1 MDDAAQV
8 RERAVRLYALA
19 LQARERGYTSASELE
34 RLANETMTHAEE
46 LERRTRIVTP
56 LAEVPQQVAQ
66 QQLRSCR
73 PSRGS
78 SLLLILRRTRRS
90 CE

>member
-1 MDDAAQV
+1 MDDAARV

-46 LERRTRIVTP
+46 LERRACIVTP
-56 LAEVPQQVAQ
+56 PAEMPEHVAQ
-66 QQLRSCR
+66 QQQQPQPEKKR
-73 PSRGS
+73 
-78 SLLLILRRTRRS
+78 
-90 CE
+90 

>member
-34 RLANETMTHAEE
+34 RLAHETMAHAEE
-46 LERRTRIVTP
+46 LER
-56 LAEVPQQVAQ
+56 A
-66 QQLRSCR
+66 RSNGA
-73 PSRGS
+73 PPAN
-78 SLLLILRRTRRS
+78 
-90 CE
+90 

>member
-34 RLANETMTHAEE
+34 RLANETMSHAEE
-46 LERRTRIVTP
+46 LERRTCSVTP
-56 LAEVPQQVAQ
+56 PAAMPQQVAQ
-66 QQLRSCR
+66 QQ
-73 PSRGS
+73 PKKK
-78 SLLLILRRTRRS
+78 
-90 CE
+90 

>member
-1 MDDAAQV
+1 MDDAARV

-34 RLANETMTHAEE
+34 RLANETMSHAEE

-56 LAEVPQQVAQ
+56 PAEAAQQVAQ
-66 QQLRSCR
+66 QQQQPQPKKKR
-73 PSRGS
+73 
-78 SLLLILRRTRRS
+78 
-90 CE
+90 